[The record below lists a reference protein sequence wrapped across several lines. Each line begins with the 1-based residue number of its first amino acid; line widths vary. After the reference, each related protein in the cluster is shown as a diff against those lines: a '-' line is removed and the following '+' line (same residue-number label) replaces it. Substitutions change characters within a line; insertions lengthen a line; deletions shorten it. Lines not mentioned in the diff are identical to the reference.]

1 LYLIQYYVTLSSI
14 PISLTAVSEPL
25 PGVTGGGGAPA
36 LSPTLTP
43 TFEPEFI
50 ISLLPGSNYQY
61 NTASTLGLNTTNNNY
76 LQCFGQGLLKLI
88 KNSSFQLINYNSP
101 VALAN
106 VANAASIVI
115 YKLQHD
121 N

>member
-14 PISLTAVSEPL
+14 PISLASTIGPSL
-25 PGVTGGGGAPA
+25 PGGTGTGEVGGASSPA
-36 LSPTLTP
+36 SSPTLTP
-43 TFEPEFI
+43 TFEPKFI

-88 KNSSFQLINYNSP
+88 KNSSF
-101 VALAN
+101 
-106 VANAASIVI
+106 
-115 YKLQHD
+115 
-121 N
+121 